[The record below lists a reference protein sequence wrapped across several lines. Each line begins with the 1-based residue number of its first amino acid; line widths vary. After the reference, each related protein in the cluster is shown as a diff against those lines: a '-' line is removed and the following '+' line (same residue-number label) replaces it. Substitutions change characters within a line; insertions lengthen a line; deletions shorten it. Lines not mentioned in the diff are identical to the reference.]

1 MRVLITG
8 SSGRIG
14 SAISKELQ
22 KSFEIIGI
30 DVRSGRFTSIEGD
43 ITKKNLVNSLV
54 KQVDAV
60 VHTAAYHAPH
70 VGQVPEDEFRR
81 VNISATE
88 ILLNAAIAA
97 RVKRF
102 VFTSTTSVY
111 GDALIPDGSAVWVT
125 ENLEPIPR
133 DIYDKTK
140 LAAESLCRQAS
151 EKGLESIV
159 LRMSRCFPDISP

>member
-14 SAISKELQ
+14 SAISRDLQ
-22 KSFEIIGI
+22 NSFDIIGVDI
-30 DVRSGRFTSIEGD
+30 RSGRFTCVEGD
-43 ITKKNLVNSLV
+43 IANKHLVNSLV
-54 KQVDAV
+54 KEVDAV

-70 VGQVPEDEFRR
+70 VGQVSNDEFRR
-81 VNISATE
+81 INISATE
-88 ILLNAAIAA
+88 ILLDAAIAA

-125 ENLEPIPR
+125 ENVDPIPR

-140 LAAESLCRQAS
+140 LAAEELCRQAS
-151 EKGLESIV
+151 ENGLG
-159 LRMSRCFPDISP
+159 